1 MQCQS
6 TNRRVYKMQCQWSGS
21 CDCWIISDRLKR
33 DEQGA
38 NGNNNISSTAEKK
51 KATVAGDVFRV
62 HTQLYELIF
71 FVVRA
76 GQDCP
81 NHPANQEK
89 MPVPTRITL
98 LKELVQV
105 YLSCINTSGTRP
117 GPGQM

>member
-1 MQCQS
+1 VMFPCAHS
-6 TNRRVYKMQCQWSGS
+6 ALRV
-21 CDCWIISDRLKR
+21 DC
-33 DEQGA
+33 
-38 NGNNNISSTAEKK
+38 
-51 KATVAGDVFRV
+51 
-62 HTQLYELIF
+62 F

-89 MPVPTRITL
+89 TPVPRRITL